1 MIKLSRRRA
10 NALEL
15 KRIYAPVQADLVKV
29 KDTLMSISRVD
40 YAWLAEQLSYVVRET
55 GKGIRPALTLL
66 SGKSYEYDLTYLLPM
81 AVSVEL
87 MHTATLVHDDAIDKA
102 LTRRGQATINSIW
115 GDEIAILMG
124 DYLFAKAGEFV
135 SDTQTPR
142 VIKLFSQTLGT
153 ISSGEI
159 GQFRGAFHLERS
171 RENYYRRIYGKT
183 ASLFSLATQSGA
195 ILGRAPENIV
205 TVMKEYGDNLGIAF
219 QIVDDI
225 LDFTSTEAAMGKP
238 VGSDL
243 IQGTLTLPAM
253 LLMER
258 HPGDNPV
265 EKLFATGDKSN
276 VAKAIE
282 MVLNSSIVPDCYK
295 IAVEYCRKAC
305 RNLDAVPET
314 ASRRGLYDLADY
326 VVAQGTQKQ

>member
-1 MIKLSRRRA
+1 
-10 NALEL
+10 LEL
-15 KRIYAPVQADLVKV
+15 SQIYAPIQADLDRVRE
-29 KDTLMSISRVD
+29 TLRSISHVD
-40 YAWLAEQLSYVVRET
+40 YAWLAGQLDYLVKET

-66 SGKSYEYDLTYLLPM
+66 AGRSHHYDLTHLLPM

-102 LTRRGQATINSIW
+102 FTRRGQATINSIW

-171 RENYYRRIYGKT
+171 RESYFRRIYSKT

-195 ILGRAPENIV
+195 ILSRAPASIV
-205 TVMKEYGDNLGIAF
+205 AIMKGYGDNLGIAF

-225 LDFTSTEAAMGKP
+225 LDFTSTEAVMGKP
-238 VGSDL
+238 TGSDL
-243 IQGTLTLPAM
+243 LQGTLTLPSIM
-253 LLMER
+253 LLER
-258 HPGDNPV
+258 YPEDNPIQ
-265 EKLFATGDKSN
+265 KLFGTRDKEN
-276 VAKAIE
+276 VARAIK
-282 MVLNSSIVPDCYK
+282 MVLDSTIISDCYE
-295 IAVEYCRKAC
+295 IAWEYREKAC
-305 RNLDAVPET
+305 DQLARMPDGI
-314 ASRRGLYDLADY
+314 SRQALQDLAEF
-326 VVAQGTQKQ
+326 VVKREV